1 MCEFSNDFIQP
12 VDLTLAMTTRPTDL
26 DSIFKPAT
34 TLDGIGPKL
43 AKILEKLFPTL
54 RVDLEPRVLDLIL
67 HMPTGMVD
75 RRQQPGIAN
84 AEPGQIVTLKVEI
97 DEHRSPPRG
106 NKRVPYKIAVHDE
119 TGDLTLIFFHAHG
132 DYLAKQMP
140 IGDIRY
146 ISGKVDDFGGMLQMT
161 HPDHIVNEEQFK
173 KLPLIEPIYPMTAGL
188 SPKTFAKALRQGLGL
203 VPPLPEWIDSSV
215 MAREKW
221 PSFMTAV
228 ETVHHPVDASHFGP
242 ESASFQRLAYDEL
255 LASQLALAL
264 TREKVRK
271 TRGILKTG
279 TGIHKQKIIDALPFT
294 LTESQV
300 QAIQEIELD
309 LEAPERMLRLLQGDV
324 GAGKTVVGLMA
335 MARSAEAGFQSAL
348 MAPTEI
354 LARQHMKTIAP
365 LAEAAGL
372 RAEILTGREKGVQRI
387 EILDALHRGDI
398 HIIIGTHALFQ
409 ESVVFNKLGFV
420 IIDEQH
426 RFGVHQRLA
435 LTSKGEATDLL
446 AMTATPIPRT
456 LVLTYF
462 GDMDVSKIHGKPAG
476 RLPIDTRTVS
486 IDRLPDIAARIKAAI
501 DEGEKAY
508 WVCPLVEENED
519 LDFTAA
525 EERYASLSKLVGEK
539 VALVHGQMP
548 ADQKDAAMQRFATGN
563 ARILVATTVIEVGVD
578 VPDATIMVI
587 EHAERFG
594 LAQLHQLRGRVG
606 RGHKK
611 SNCVLLYK
619 GPLSEVG
626 RARLQVMKDTE
637 DGFIIAEEDL
647 KLRGEGD
654 LLGTRQSGMPGF
666 KVADMAFHADLLAT
680 ARDDA
685 RLFLTKDPDLTS
697 ERGDALRRLLY
708 LFDRDEAI
716 RLLRAG

>member
-1 MCEFSNDFIQP
+1 
-12 VDLTLAMTTRPTDL
+12 MTTRPNDL
-26 DSIFKPAT
+26 DSMFKPAT

-43 AKILEKLFPTL
+43 AKILEKLFPAL

-67 HMPTGMVD
+67 HMPSGMVD

-84 AEPGQIVTLKVEI
+84 AEPGQIVTLKVKI
-97 DEHRSPPRG
+97 DEHRPPPRG
-106 NKRVPYKIAVHDE
+106 NKRVPYKISVHDE

-140 IGDIRY
+140 IGDMRY
-146 ISGKVDDFGGMLQMT
+146 ISGKVDDFGGMPQMT

-188 SPKTFAKALRQGLGL
+188 SPKTFGKALRQGLGL
-203 VPPLPEWIDSSV
+203 VPPLPEWIDPSV

-221 PSFMTAV
+221 PSFKTAI
-228 ETVHHPVDASHFGP
+228 ETVHLPVDAEHFGP
-242 ESASFQRLAYDEL
+242 DSAGFQRLAYDEL

-264 TREKVRK
+264 TRAKVRK
-271 TRGILKTG
+271 TRGIVKSGTG
-279 TGIHKQKIIDALPFT
+279 THKQKIINALPFT

-300 QAIQEIELD
+300 QALQEIELD

-324 GAGKTVVGLMA
+324 GAGKTVVGLIA
-335 MARSAEAGFQSAL
+335 MARAAEAGFQSAL

-372 RAEILTGREKGVQRI
+372 RAEILTGREKGAQRT
-387 EILDALHRGDI
+387 EILDALQHGDI

-446 AMTATPIPRT
+446 VMTATPIPRT

-462 GDMDVSKIHGKPAG
+462 GDMDVSKLHGKPAG

-501 DEGEKAY
+501 DEGEKVY

-548 ADQKDAAMQRFATGN
+548 ADQKDAAMQRFATGD

-611 SNCVLLYK
+611 SNCVLIYK

-685 RLFLTKDPDLTS
+685 RLFLSKDPDLTGA
-697 ERGDALRRLLY
+697 RGDALRRLLY
-708 LFDRDEAI
+708 IFDRDEAI

>member
-1 MCEFSNDFIQP
+1 MRYTMCHIIQT
-12 VDLTLAMTTRPTDL
+12 VDMTTRPNDL
-26 DSIFKPAT
+26 DPVFKSAT
-34 TLDGIGPKL
+34 ALDGIGPKL
-43 AKILEKLFPTL
+43 AKILQKLFPAL
-54 RVDLEPRVLDLIL
+54 RVDMEPRVLDLLL
-67 HMPTGMVD
+67 HMPCGMVD

-84 AEPGQIVTLKVEI
+84 AETGQIVTLKVQI
-97 DEHRSPPRG
+97 DEHRPSPRG

-140 IGDIRY
+140 VGEMRY
-146 ISGKVDDFGGMLQMT
+146 ISGKIDNFSGMAQMS

-173 KLPLIEPIYPMTAGL
+173 KLPLVEPIYPMTAGL
-188 SPKTFAKALRQGLGL
+188 SPKTFAKALRQGLEL
-203 VPPLPEWIDSSV
+203 VPVFDEWINPSV
-215 MAREKW
+215 IEREKW
-221 PSFMTAV
+221 PSFKTAL
-228 ETVHHPVDASHFGP
+228 ETVHLPINANHFGP
-242 ESASFQRLAYDEL
+242 ESAGFQRLAYDEL

-264 TREKVRK
+264 TRAKVRK
-271 TRGILKTG
+271 TGGIIKTG
-279 TGIHKQKIIDALPFT
+279 TGMMKQNIIEALPFT
-294 LTESQV
+294 LTQSQI
-300 QAIQEIELD
+300 QALQEIEND

-324 GAGKTVVGLMA
+324 GAGKTVVGLLA
-335 MARSAEAGFQSAL
+335 MARAAEAGFQSAL

-365 LAEAAGL
+365 LAETAGL
-372 RAEILTGREKGVQRI
+372 RAAILTGREKGAQRT
-387 EILDALHRGDI
+387 EILNALQNGDI

-409 ESVVFNKLGFV
+409 ETVIFQKLGFV

-446 AMTATPIPRT
+446 VMTATPIPRT

-462 GDMDVSKIHGKPAG
+462 GDMDVSKLVGKPAG
-476 RLPIDTRTVS
+476 RQPIDTRTIS

-501 DEGEKAY
+501 EEGEKVY
-508 WVCPLVEENED
+508 WICPLVEENDD
-519 LDFTAA
+519 LDCTAA
-525 EERYASLSKLVGEK
+525 EERFRSLYNLVGAK

-548 ADQKDAAMQRFATGN
+548 AEEKDKAMQRFATGD
-563 ARILVATTVIEVGVD
+563 ARILVATTVVEVGVD

-606 RGHKK
+606 RGNKK
-611 SNCVLLYK
+611 SNCVLIYK
-619 GPLSEVG
+619 GPLGEIS
-626 RARLQVMKDTE
+626 RARLQIIKDTE
-637 DGFIIAEEDL
+637 DGFVIAEEDL

-654 LLGTRQSGMPGF
+654 VLGTRQSGMPGF
-666 KVADMAFHADLLAT
+666 KVADMAFHSALLVT

-685 RLFLTKDPDLTS
+685 RLFLSKDPDLTS
-697 ERGDALRRLLY
+697 PRGEALRRLLY

>member
-1 MCEFSNDFIQP
+1 MAI
-12 VDLTLAMTTRPTDL
+12 RPSDL
-26 DSIFKPAT
+26 DELFKPAT
-34 TLDGIGPKL
+34 KLAGIGPRL
-43 AKILEKLFPTL
+43 AKILVKLFPAL
-54 RVDLEPRVLDLIL
+54 RPELEPRVLDLLL
-67 HMPTGMVD
+67 HIPSGMVD
-75 RRQQPGIAN
+75 RREQPGIAK
-84 AEPGQIVTLKVEI
+84 AQPGQIVTLKVMI
-97 DEHRSPPRG
+97 DEHRPPPRG
-106 NKRVPYKIAVHDE
+106 NKRVPYKIAVHDD
-119 TGDLTLIFFHAHG
+119 TGDLTLVFFHSHG

-140 IGDIRY
+140 LGTIRY
-146 ISGKVDDFGGMLQMT
+146 ISGKIEDFGGMAQMT
-161 HPDHIVNEEQFK
+161 HPDHIVDEEQFRQ
-173 KLPLIEPIYPMTAGL
+173 LPLLEPIYPMTAGL
-188 SPKTFAKALRQGLGL
+188 SPKTFAKAVRQALDL
-203 VPPLPEWIDSSV
+203 IPALSEWIDPSV

-221 PSFMTAV
+221 PGFKTAL
-228 ETVHHPVDASHFGP
+228 ESIHLPSNTDHFGP
-242 ESASFQRLAYDEL
+242 ESAGFQRLAYDEL

-264 TREKVRK
+264 MRAKVRK
-271 TRGILKTG
+271 TRGISKTG
-279 TGIHKQKIIDALPFT
+279 DGHIKQKILNALPFS
-294 LTESQV
+294 LTHSQV
-300 QAIQEIELD
+300 AAVEEIERD

-324 GAGKTVVGLMA
+324 GAGKTVVGLLA
-335 MARSAEAGFQSAL
+335 MARAAEAGFQSAL

-372 RAEILTGREKGVQRI
+372 RAAILTGREKGRERG
-387 EILDALHRGDI
+387 EILEALEAGDI

-409 ESVVFNKLGFV
+409 ESVIFQKLGFV

-462 GDMDVSKIHGKPAG
+462 GDMDVSRLTEKPAG
-476 RLPIDTRTVS
+476 RLPIDTRTIS
-486 IDRLPDIAARIKAAI
+486 IDRLDEVALRIKTAI
-501 DEGEKAY
+501 ENGEKAY
-508 WVCPLVEENED
+508 WVCPLVEENEE

-525 EERYASLSKLVGEK
+525 QDRYRTLYNLIGDK

-548 ADQKDAAMQRFATGN
+548 ADEKDEAMQRFASGE
-563 ARILVATTVIEVGVD
+563 ARLLVATTVIEVGVD
-578 VPDATIMVI
+578 VADATIMVI

-606 RGHKK
+606 RGARK
-611 SNCVLLYK
+611 STCLLIYK
-619 GPLSEVG
+619 GPLGKIS

-654 LLGTRQSGMPGF
+654 VLGTRQSGMPGF
-666 KVADMAFHADLLAT
+666 KVADMAVHSDLLAT

-685 RLFLTKDPDLTS
+685 RLFLSKDPDLES
-697 ERGDALRRLLY
+697 ERGAALRRLLY